1 MSAQGLS
8 KQSKK
13 KMITFAVIA
22 VAVIAAII
30 ILNVLTEGKLLNPK
44 NLKNVLAGSVVD
56 ISSFWLF
63 DRIYR

>member
-22 VAVIAAII
+22 VAVIVAII
-30 ILNVLTEGKLLNPK
+30 ILNVLTERIGTCRPH
-44 NLKNVLAGSVVD
+44 VPV
-56 ISSFWLF
+56 FCCF
-63 DRIYR
+63 DRLYILHI

>member
-22 VAVIAAII
+22 VAVIVAII

-44 NLKNVLAGSVVD
+44 
-56 ISSFWLF
+56 ISSS
-63 DRIYR
+63 R